1 MKNHGLISLEDVR
14 LCAWPTASLAR
25 DEVESIRASM
35 TAEPEASATVTTCQR
50 IEVLS
55 FGASECPGL
64 APVHLHGR
72 EAILH
77 LAEVAAGLHSVVLGE
92 PQVLGQVR
100 TGLAHAPA
108 ALRRY
113 GDLALAAARELR
125 RRESF
130 SMHSG
135 HLLDRGLAAAERPSG
150 GRLLV
155 LGAGHMGRLVAARGL
170 ELGFD
175 DVFIAARG
183 EPLTA
188 PSGVRYVALD
198 RITALGDVQVI
209 AGCLGAGAPE
219 LDARTGLPGADLI
232 LDLGTP
238 RNVAPESH
246 AAILTLAMLLRGF
259 DAADAARRTALSA
272 ELGRLLDRRLEMMAR
287 DSGSA
292 VGLLRR
298 EVERVRSRE
307 TGRIRRL
314 HPEIPP
320 EKVEAITRSLVNQ
333 IFHLPAE
340 RLRGLEDS
348 ALRDRIVELVLGD
361 DDIGGAREAPD
372 RVEALAAR

>member
-1 MKNHGLISLEDVR
+1 MAGDTDI
-14 LCAWPTASLAR
+14 
-25 DEVESIRASM
+25 
-35 TAEPEASATVTTCQR
+35 SATVTTCQR

-55 FGASECPGL
+55 FGACDCPGS
-64 APVHLHGR
+64 APVHLRGR
-72 EAILH
+72 EAVGH

-108 ALRRY
+108 SLRRY
-113 GDLALAAARELR
+113 ADVALAAARELR

-130 SMHSG
+130 TMHSG

-175 DVFIAARG
+175 DVLIAART

-188 PSGVRYVALD
+188 PAGTRYVPLAD
-198 RITALGDVQVI
+198 VESLGAVQVI

-219 LDARTGLPGADLI
+219 VDAQGSLPAADLL

-238 RNVAPESH
+238 RNFDPASH
-246 AAILTLAMLLRGF
+246 PAIVTLAMLMRGM
-259 DAADAARRTALSA
+259 DLVESARRTALST
-272 ELGRLLDRRLEMMAR
+272 ELARLLDRRLEMMAR

-298 EVERVRSRE
+298 EVERVRHRE
-307 TGRIRRL
+307 SARIRRL

-320 EKVEAITRSLVNQ
+320 EKVDAITRSLVNQ

-348 ALRDRIVELVLGD
+348 ALRDRIVELFLGD
-361 DDIGGAREAPD
+361 EDIEERSASEAPAV
-372 RVEALAAR
+372 RETTGVR

>member
-1 MKNHGLISLEDVR
+1 MKNHGLIGLEDIR

-25 DEVESIRASM
+25 DEVAGIRAVM
-35 TAEPEASATVTTCQR
+35 TADPEEAATITTCQR
-50 IEVLS
+50 IEILS
-55 FGASECPGL
+55 VGLSDCPGA
-64 APVHLHGR
+64 APVSLRGR
-72 EAILH
+72 EALVH

-108 ALRRY
+108 PLRRY
-113 GDLALAAARELR
+113 ADVALAAARELR

-170 ELGFD
+170 DLGFD
-175 DVFIAARG
+175 DVLIAART
-183 EPLTA
+183 EPQTA
-188 PSGVRYVALD
+188 PTGARYIPLHDVAS
-198 RITALGDVQVI
+198 LGRVQVI
-209 AGCLGAGAPE
+209 AGCLGASAPE
-219 LDARTGLPGADLI
+219 IDARHGLPEAEFL

-238 RNVAPESH
+238 RNFDPESH
-246 AAILTLAMLLRGF
+246 PAIITLATLLRGV
-259 DAADAARRTALSA
+259 DAVEATRRAALSLEVA
-272 ELGRLLDRRLEMMAR
+272 RLLDRRLEMMAR

-292 VGLLRR
+292 VGMLRR
-298 EVERVRSRE
+298 EVERVRHRE
-307 TGRIRRL
+307 SARIRRL

-348 ALRDRIVELVLGD
+348 ALRDRIVELFLGED
-361 DDIGGAREAPD
+361 EA
-372 RVEALAAR
+372 EAETADSHLLEPAAAR